1 MAKLVPS
8 RTATQLRGKHLEFA
22 ELFTQGARL
31 VLPLAWAKGLTS
43 YFDYSGPRVELLVPD
58 ASLKA
63 AIHRILLGMSDCFD
77 SGFLMFTAEAA
88 PPKDGKSRLA
98 IRAAGTGAVSPAL
111 GDVLQRLQLK
121 SVSVATVD
129 GHQRTVKAQGVCP
142 ATGGTVHFTDAGR
155 DGLELSVET
164 HVAVAQMPDGA
175 EHHARA
181 SDAAAWL
188 VSNQPGRLDSVDRR
202 LRRLGWQTRRFPSL
216 DDVSAMLQSGS
227 LADELMPMMVV
238 AAEVERTELRSLE
251 RLAKSVP
258 GLHTVLSVL
267 VGSDTLKAREHT
279 PVDIRV
285 LPLSPGEL
293 ERLTLRVD
301 RALTKD
307 EARRTRPSPFY
318 VQEPKRVLVV
328 DDSPVNQVLSRAQLE
343 MLGYNVAM
351 ASDGE
356 EAIQLCLEAPP
367 DAVLMDLEMPVLDG
381 CAATRRLRELQRL
394 GLLAPF
400 PIVASTSAQE
410 ASARQECQHAGM
422 DGFLSKPMDVALLA
436 DELHRVLP
444 LKSGWRLD

>member
-1 MAKLVPS
+1 M
-8 RTATQLRGKHLEFA
+8 EFA

-43 YFDYSGPRVELLVPD
+43 YFDYSGSRVELLVPD
-58 ASLKA
+58 ASLRA

-98 IRAAGTGAVSPAL
+98 IRAAGTGSVSVAL

-121 SVSVATVD
+121 TVSIPTVD
-129 GHQRTVKAQGVCP
+129 GKQRTLKAQGVCP
-142 ATGGTVHFTDAGR
+142 ATGGAVHFTDAGR

-164 HVAVAQMPDGA
+164 HVAVAQLPEGA

-202 LRRLGWQTRRFPSL
+202 LRRLGWQTRRFSSL
-216 DDVSAMLQSGS
+216 DDASALLRSGT
-227 LADELMPMMVV
+227 LPDELMPMMLV
-238 AAEVERTELRSLE
+238 AAEVEGTELRYLE
-251 RLAKSVP
+251 KLTRTVSGP
-258 GLHTVLSVL
+258 HTVLAVL

-285 LPLSPGEL
+285 LPLSPAEL
-293 ERLTLRVD
+293 ERFTLRVD
-301 RALTKD
+301 RALSNE
-307 EARRTRPSPFY
+307 EARQTTPSPFY
-318 VQEPKRVLVV
+318 VQELKRVLVV

-343 MLGYNVAM
+343 MLGYDVAV

-356 EAIQLCLEAPP
+356 EAIQLCLDAPP
-367 DAVLMDLEMPVLDG
+367 DAVLMDLDMPVLNG

-410 ASARQECQHAGM
+410 AGARQECHNAGM
-422 DGFLSKPMDVALLA
+422 DGFLPKPMDVALLA
-436 DELHRVLP
+436 DELHRLLP
-444 LKSGWRLD
+444 LQAGWRPV